1 MRPVQ
6 GRFAVLPKYFLVSCI
21 GLSVDATLLVFLK
34 SFLGVPYIAAG
45 TLSFVAGSIVG
56 YFLCAHYVF
65 ETPGRSH
72 QMGLTLFVALGGIG
86 LGINAIVLAGA
97 VELAHAPLLT
107 AKGASAICTFFVNYW
122 LRRRWVFAPAAAA

>member
-1 MRPVQ
+1 MIPVKS
-6 GRFAVLPKYFLVSCI
+6 RFAVLPKYFLVSCI
-21 GLSVDATLLVFLK
+21 GLTIDTALLLFLK
-34 SFLGVPYIAAG
+34 SLLGVPYIIAG

-65 ETPGRSH
+65 ETPGRTPH
-72 QMGLTLFVALGGIG
+72 VGLTLFVLLGGVG

-97 VELAHAPLLT
+97 VELAHAPILI

-122 LRRRWVFAPAAAA
+122 LRRRWVFMPAAAA